1 MPSEQYAALITPMHL
16 DQLDLVLRNER
27 RAYSHPW
34 TTGIFKDCLQS
45 GHECWV
51 LQVANGL
58 IGHVILSM
66 GAGESHLLN
75 ICVNPECQGR
85 GYGALLLRH
94 IIERASEQRCR
105 CIFLEVRA
113 SNRSAYKLYE
123 RFGFTEIGVRKDYY
137 PANAGAEDALVLVKE
152 LNLTP

>member
-34 TTGIFKDCLQS
+34 TSGIFKDCLQS

-66 GAGESHLLN
+66 N

-152 LNLTP
+152 LSLTP